1 MNQKNSLESLLNKLK
16 DKGIKETQILLELER
31 SFLDTDPATFIDHQR
46 EERCGYP
53 EVIYGLHK
61 SAERILSAS
70 REILKLKTNVL
81 ISRINQEKANILIT
95 EFPDAFY
102 CETAQIAYIGDFIQ
116 KFDSK
121 LLIISAGTSDESVVK
136 EAYYSA
142 LAFGLKPTL
151 IQDLGVA
158 GLHRLLAYKDELSQ
172 ADCIIVA
179 AGMEGALPSVVGGLT
194 TAPIIAV
201 PTSVGY
207 GANMEGVT
215 TMMAMLS
222 SCASGLSVVNIDNG
236 FGAAYAALRMIKT
249 FEKK

>member
-1 MNQKNSLESLLNKLK
+1 MNQKKSLESLLNQLK
-16 DKGIKETQILLELER
+16 DKGISEDKILLELER
-31 SFLDTDPATFIDHQR
+31 SFINADPATFIDHHR
-46 EERCGYP
+46 EERCGYQ

-61 SAERILSAS
+61 SGQRILYAAQ
-70 REILKLKTNVL
+70 EILKIKPSVL
-81 ISRINQEKANILIT
+81 ISRIDSEKSKLLLKHY
-95 EFPDAFY
+95 PDAFY
-102 CETAQIAYIGDFIQ
+102 CPISQVAFIGGFEQ
-116 KFDSK
+116 KFNSK

-136 EAYYSA
+136 EAHYCA
-142 LAFGLKPTL
+142 KAFGLNTNL

-158 GLHRLLAYKDELSQ
+158 GLHRLLTYREEISQ
-172 ADCIIVA
+172 ADCIIIA
-179 AGMEGALPSVVGGLT
+179 AGMEGALPSVIGGLT
-194 TAPIIAV
+194 TAPIIAI

-249 FEKK
+249 FESK

>member
-1 MNQKNSLESLLNKLK
+1 MNQKKSLESLLNQLK
-16 DKGIKETQILLELER
+16 DKGISEDKILLELER
-31 SFLDTDPATFIDHQR
+31 SFISADPATFIDHHR
-46 EERCGYP
+46 EERCGFQ

-61 SAERILSAS
+61 SAERILSAAQ
-70 REILKLKTNVL
+70 EILKLKPSVL
-81 ISRINQEKANILIT
+81 ISRIDSEKSKLLLKHYPN
-95 EFPDAFY
+95 AFY
-102 CETAQIAYIGDFIQ
+102 CPTSQVAFIGDFEQ
-116 KFDSK
+116 KFNSK

-136 EAYYSA
+136 EAHYCA
-142 LAFGLKPTL
+142 KAFGLNTSL

-158 GLHRLLAYKDELSQ
+158 GLHRLLTYREEISQ
-172 ADCIIVA
+172 ADCIIIA
-179 AGMEGALPSVVGGLT
+179 AGMEGALPSVIGGLT
-194 TAPIIAV
+194 TAPIIAI

-249 FEKK
+249 FESK